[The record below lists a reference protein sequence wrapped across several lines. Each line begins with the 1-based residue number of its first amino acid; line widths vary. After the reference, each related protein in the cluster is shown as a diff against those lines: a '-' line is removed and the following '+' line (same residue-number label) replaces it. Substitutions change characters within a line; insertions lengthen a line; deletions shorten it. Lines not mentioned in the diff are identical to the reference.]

1 MLQLIKETKANGVFF
16 ISGDVHY
23 GEFSELKNKES
34 YPIFDFTSSGLTQEW
49 RFATPNKNRIA
60 GPIMQNNF
68 GLIEINTLEK
78 TIEVQLRDKTGSI
91 VAEKLLHL
99 EALQINP

>member
-1 MLQLIKETKANGVFF
+1 MK
-16 ISGDVHY
+16 S
-23 GEFSELKNKES
+23 KES

-49 RFATPNKNRIA
+49 SFATPNKNRIV

-68 GLIEINTLEK
+68 GLIEINTFEK

-99 EALQINP
+99 DALQNKP

>member
-1 MLQLIKETKANGVFF
+1 M
-16 ISGDVHY
+16 HY
-23 GEFSELKNKES
+23 GEFSELTNKES

-60 GPIMQNNF
+60 GPMMQNNF
-68 GLIEINTLEK
+68 GLIEINALEK
-78 TIEVQLRDKTGSI
+78 TINIQLRDKTGII

-99 EALQINP
+99 DALKNKP